1 MPQLSWRVGLVG
13 PKPHSIYCLSYVLT
27 VNICKFLRGEETME
41 RKIMSLGKSSLVV
54 SLPKEW
60 MQLNELKKGDTITY
74 NIQGDRALVFYP
86 SALKKT
92 GPKEI
97 TLNINQTE
105 EELLITQKILGA
117 FLNGYTGIMLT
128 SEKIFTVP
136 QTKAIRNMAQKLYM
150 RVMEADAKSVYIQ
163 SIMDESQ
170 ASLEQA
176 IQRMHL
182 ISRSM
187 CEDAINAMKN
197 SDTALA
203 KSVYA
208 LDDDVD
214 HFAFFILRILRNAAQ
229 DPRLAKDLHVDP
241 LDCMDHQMLVY
252 RMEHASDYA
261 ADIASHLIMLNGS
274 KQKIPEDVLALM
286 VTAGTEVVDLYV
298 KAFAAFFSKDV
309 TATVEIMKYEQRM
322 EKLEVEIASKSF
334 TGAPKP
340 AELVCAIC
348 SIRDNIKRLS
358 HCAISIAEITVNRAF
373 KVPTQEKEELKLT
386 A

>member
-1 MPQLSWRVGLVG
+1 
-13 PKPHSIYCLSYVLT
+13 
-27 VNICKFLRGEETME
+27 
-41 RKIMSLGKSSLVV
+41 MSLGKSSLVV

-60 MQLNELKKGDTITY
+60 MQVNDLKKGDTVSF
-74 NIQGDRALVFYP
+74 NIQHDRSLVIYP
-86 SALKKT
+86 SAQKKSE
-92 GPKEI
+92 PKEI
-97 TLNINQTE
+97 TLSISQNE
-105 EELLITQKILGA
+105 EEILITQKILGA
-117 FLNGYTGIMLT
+117 FLNGYTGIILK

-136 QTKAIRNMAQKLYM
+136 QTRVIRNIAQKLYL

-163 SIMDESQ
+163 SIMDESK

-187 CEDAINAMKN
+187 CEGVINALKN
-197 SDTALA
+197 NDAALA
-203 KSVYA
+203 RSVYS

-229 DPRLAKDLHVDP
+229 DPILAQGIHVDP

-261 ADIASHLIMLNGS
+261 ADIARHLIMINGT
-274 KQKIPEDVLALM
+274 KQKIPDDVLALM
-286 VTAGTEVVDLYV
+286 VTAGTEVVGLYV
-298 KAFAAFFSKDV
+298 KAFEAFFSKDV
-309 TATVEIMKYEQRM
+309 VATVEVMKYEHRM
-322 EKLEVEIASKSF
+322 EKLEIEIASKAF

-373 KVPTQEKEELKLT
+373 KMSNQEEKKEEIKIT